1 MFTVVM
7 VIKSRLAGLG
17 PVAIEFCGVCRG
29 RLGAVSPKL
38 AKVLASVG
46 G

>member
-1 MFTVVM
+1 MFTVLI
-7 VIKSRLAGLG
+7 VINSRLVGLG
-17 PVAIEFCGVCRG
+17 PVATVLGGLCRG
-29 RLGAVSPKL
+29 RFGAVSPKL